1 MAITDAS
8 AVQFSNTKIRP
19 AADMLGRAYYICK
32 ELQNLWNGENWS
44 ALITNTSDVIN
55 DGAPADGNAPI
66 TGIQATNII
75 VQAEAIVGLFEA
87 NSNAVLNDVLQVA
100 INPTP

>member
-8 AVQFSNTKIRP
+8 AVQFSNTRIRP
-19 AADMLGRAYYICK
+19 MADKLAQVYYLCK
-32 ELQNLWNGENWS
+32 AIQNLWNGENWS
-44 ALITNTSDVIN
+44 ALITNTSDIIN
-55 DGAPADGNAPI
+55 DNAPTDGNRPI
-66 TGIQATNII
+66 TGVQATNII
-75 VQAEAIVGLFEA
+75 VQAEAVVTMFEA